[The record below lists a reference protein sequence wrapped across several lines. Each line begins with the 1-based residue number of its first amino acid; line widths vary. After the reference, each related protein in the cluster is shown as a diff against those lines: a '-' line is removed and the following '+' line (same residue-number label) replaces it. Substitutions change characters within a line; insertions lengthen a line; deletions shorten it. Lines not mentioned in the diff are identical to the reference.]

1 LVVLIPER
9 IKVPENA
16 QVTAVFG
23 CEVKSIRIL
32 CLLNGTG
39 IPSLCLLGIRGNINE
54 STLNHLGINAKELWP
69 EEPL

>member
-1 LVVLIPER
+1 MVVLIPER
-9 IKVPENA
+9 IKVPENV

-39 IPSLCLLGIRGNINE
+39 IPSLCLLEIGGDNKE
-54 STLNHLGINAKELWP
+54 SMRYQLGINE
-69 EEPL
+69 